1 MSNHAFLSALWLL
14 TTPLVIAAP
23 VGQNFKKIVVV
34 FFENEDRSRA
44 SDQPFFKELT
54 KLGTS
59 FSNFVCAGHPSQPN
73 YISFISGSRNGVY
86 DNKPHAI
93 DGKHIGDLLEERNLS
108 WKTYAEGYPGNC
120 FLGTESGK
128 YVRRH
133 VPFLSFKN
141 VQQNQERCGRIVSG
155 EQFKSDLADGNLP
168 TFSLYI
174 PDNNHNGH
182 DTGVAYA
189 SMWADTFFRPVISNP
204 EITKD
209 TLFVFTFDES
219 KYFGFRNIYT
229 VFVGAGAVAGKVV
242 STRSKH
248 YDILRTI
255 EDEFNLGTL
264 DKHDSESRYLSELF
278 D

>member
-1 MSNHAFLSALWLL
+1 MFNFIYASLLWSLGAQIAL
-14 TTPLVIAAP
+14 AGP

-34 FFENEDRSRA
+34 FFENEDRSRVE
-44 SDQPFFKELT
+44 DEPFFRELMT
-54 KLGTS
+54 RGTS

-73 YISFISGSRNGVY
+73 YIAFISGSRNGVF
-86 DNKPHAI
+86 DNEPHQI
-93 DGKHIGDLLEERNLS
+93 DARHLGDLLEDKKLS

-120 FLGTESGK
+120 FLGIDAGK

-141 VQQNQERCGRIVSG
+141 IQENKERCARIVSG
-155 EQFKSDLADGNLP
+155 EQFKVDIERGDLP

-189 SMWADTFFRPVISNP
+189 SKWADGFFRPLIVNP
-204 EITKD
+204 ELTKD

-219 KYFGFRNIYT
+219 RYFGFRKIYT
-229 VFVGAGAVAGKVV
+229 VFVGAGAIPGKVV
-242 STRSKH
+242 ATRSKH

-255 EDEFNLGTL
+255 EDEFDLGSL
-264 DKHDSESRYLSELF
+264 GKHDVTSRYLQEIF